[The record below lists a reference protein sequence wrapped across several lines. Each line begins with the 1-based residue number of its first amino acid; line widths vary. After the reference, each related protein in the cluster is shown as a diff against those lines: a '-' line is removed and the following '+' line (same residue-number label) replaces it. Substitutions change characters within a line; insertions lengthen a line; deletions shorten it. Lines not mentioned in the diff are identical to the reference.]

1 MTMIRQKLK
10 LAKPVQQKIWFL
22 LPRISK
28 CSYHSQKFGRCK
40 KELFIFMKPVLS
52 YRDCNTQTKKVEAK
66 KYV

>member
-40 KELFIFMKPVLS
+40 KRTFHIYETCTLLQGLQ
-52 YRDCNTQTKKVEAK
+52 YTN
-66 KYV
+66 